1 MRMQDQLFRLICGAS
16 IILFSGCIAQHHTIE
31 TVDENVALTSTY
43 FTWTF
48 PAEGEPKRPK
58 ITRYGPNAELR
69 REGHLQSYW
78 ACFQDKVF
86 LLCNANAA
94 ETLDEDMVEIE
105 SACENTFY
113 LSFDYRLEEDRV
125 MGQLHINRF
134 HPYRA
139 YWSMPLEL
147 RVGEVAKRTFHPP
160 GHEPVTAVFSYGFP
174 AAFAR
179 LDE

>member
-16 IILFSGCIAQHHTIE
+16 TILFAGCTAQHHRVE
-31 TVDENVALTSTY
+31 TVDENVAPASTY

-48 PAEGEPKRPK
+48 PAEGAPQRPK
-58 ITRYGPNAELR
+58 VSRYGPNAELR
-69 REGHLQSYW
+69 EEGHLQSYW
-78 ACFQDKVF
+78 ACLQGEFF
-86 LLCNANAA
+86 LLMNANAA

-105 SACENTFY
+105 SACEDTYY

-125 MGQLHINRF
+125 VGQLHINRF

-160 GHEPVTAVFSYGFP
+160 GHKPVTAVFSYGLP